1 MSIAAMTLKM
11 TGVTGE
17 SAAEGH
23 IGEIDVVSWGWGL
36 QGAKYVLS
44 DGSPGS
50 ASSFNEV
57 TIVKLVDRAT
67 PVLFQYCDT
76 HKVVSS
82 ATLTVEKA
90 SGGDPL
96 QYLTVD
102 MGQVRILDVE
112 VRSEEAEL
120 KEHVRLSCET
130 LTMNYTPQGS
140 AGAATTAPLSFT
152 ADHSNK

>member
-17 SAAEGH
+17 SLAQGH

-36 QGAKYVLS
+36 QGSRSVLS

-57 TIVKLVDRAT
+57 TLVKLVDRAT
-67 PVLFQYCDT
+67 PVLFGYCER
-76 HKVVSS
+76 HMLVSS

-96 QYLTVD
+96 QYLTLD
-102 MGQVRILDVE
+102 MAQVRILDVQ
-112 VRSEEAEL
+112 VSSEEAEL
-120 KEHVRLSCET
+120 REHVRLSCET
-130 LTMNYTPQGS
+130 LTLSYTPQAS
-140 AGAATTAPLSFT
+140 SGAASTAPISFT
-152 ADHSNK
+152 ADHANK